1 MFVNWKFKIIIIPN
15 SLAKRLSHD
24 VRLEDE
30 ISVEI
35 LNSVCLIS
43 FESIDLRHFRSLS
56 SDLSGFIAPPIP
68 LASPYLDPYS
78 EHTTVLKG
86 KLLAVLSDRVD
97 GSAEKHEALRVSGE
111 SVGPPPDPS

>member
-1 MFVNWKFKIIIIPN
+1 MFVNWKFKIMIIPN

-68 LASPYLDPYS
+68 LASPYLVPYS
-78 EHTTVLKG
+78 EHTTVLTCVIFFCNLVY
-86 KLLAVLSDRVD
+86 KLKITISNSNEIFCHMLS
-97 GSAEKHEALRVSGE
+97 
-111 SVGPPPDPS
+111 